1 MSETQQLTAKFR
13 RIRMELAREKG
24 HPVVDPHEGY
34 DLLVPL
40 DDCGRLDADE
50 YKHHQS
56 LCRVRRFRPIGGD
69 LCGRLCRKPGGRWY
83 FEYENGNCDDELAL
97 QWSGEHFLWGEYISV
112 QSGGRIH
119 SYRITL
125 TERPGE

>member
-1 MSETQQLTAKFR
+1 MSETAQLTAKFR
-13 RIRMELAREKG
+13 RIRMELAQKKG
-24 HPVVDPHEGY
+24 HPVGNPHEGY

-56 LCRVRRFRPIGGD
+56 LCRIRRFRPKGAD
-69 LCGRLCRKPGGRWY
+69 LYGRLVHKPDGQWY
-83 FEYENGNCDDELAL
+83 FEYANGDRDELAF

-112 QSGGRIH
+112 QSGGTIH
-119 SYRITL
+119 TYRITL
-125 TERPGE
+125 IEKP